1 MKPVVFVLLLLGV
14 GACASYNDKPRIG
27 YKKQSD
33 SVLNGDTIHLNL
45 DFQSGVTFLGYV
57 SPEIRELGAPNNAA
71 YPGNNGGAFLASV
84 FLHAAIAESAQASRE
99 KALQEKA
106 SQVLKPYR
114 PFLEGVTNADV
125 VERALPA
132 LGEGRYGF
140 KMYDAG
146 STQHGAVLE
155 SVPVYFMTQDQNT
168 IILKNAVKMYSSA
181 GESDVIYENL
191 IETHYSI
198 AGETPAE
205 KVWAR
210 DGGKHLIDKSIDL
223 FSESIDLAVDDVA
236 GRLAY
241 IDDKNRTL
249 QYLRGQKKVYQRGKR
264 LRQSCDR
271 MLIRTLRGWLKSVPR
286 AVVTET
292 ECKSISAAPPR

>member
-1 MKPVVFVLLLLGV
+1 
-14 GACASYNDKPRIG
+14 
-27 YKKQSD
+27 
-33 SVLNGDTIHLNL
+33 
-45 DFQSGVTFLGYV
+45 
-57 SPEIRELGAPNNAA
+57 
-71 YPGNNGGAFLASV
+71 
-84 FLHAAIAESAQASRE
+84 
-99 KALQEKA
+99 
-106 SQVLKPYR
+106 
-114 PFLEGVTNADV
+114 
-125 VERALPA
+125 
-132 LGEGRYGF
+132 
-140 KMYDAG
+140 MYDAG
-146 STQHGAVLE
+146 SAQDGAVLE

-198 AGETPAE
+198 AGKIPAE

-210 DGGKHLIDKSIDL
+210 DGGKHLIDKSIEL

-236 GRLAY
+236 GRLAS

-286 AVVTET
+286 AVVTEA
-292 ECKSISAAPPR
+292 ECKSVSAAPPR